1 MSSGNPPFV
10 DQRRSPFRFAF
21 LWRTLRYRNYRLF
34 FAGQLVSLIGTW
46 MTNTATVWLV
56 YRLSG
61 SALMLGLV
69 GFSSQIPAAVLS
81 PLAGIYIDQWN
92 KHRVLVATQ
101 VLSMLQS
108 FALAAL
114 ALGGKITVGWLI
126 GLNALQGVINAF
138 EMPCRQSFVISLV
151 EEKENLGNAIALN
164 SSMFNA
170 ARLLGP
176 SIAGVVIA
184 WIGEGWCFFA
194 DGVSFLA
201 VIASLLAMRLTPRP
215 VGNRSTT
222 ALVEFR
228 EGWRYTFGF
237 PPLRA
242 ILTLLALTSLVGVPY
257 TVLVPIFAGKLLGGG
272 PHTLGFLMAASG
284 AGALL
289 AALWLAARR
298 SVLGLTRVVPW
309 ATATFGGGLILFSLS
324 RWLPLSL
331 LLMTVSGFGFMTQ
344 MAASNTVLQTIVEDD
359 KRGRVMS
366 LFVFAFLG
374 TAPLGSLLAG
384 GLANRLGAPWTLRLG
399 GLGCVLGALWFFRQ
413 LPQLR
418 LAIRPIYLK
427 LGILREVAAGIER
440 ASVLEKLD

>member
-1 MSSGNPPFV
+1 
-10 DQRRSPFRFAF
+10 
-21 LWRTLRYRNYRLF
+21 
-34 FAGQLVSLIGTW
+34 
-46 MTNTATVWLV
+46 
-56 YRLSG
+56 
-61 SALMLGLV
+61 
-69 GFSSQIPAAVLS
+69 
-81 PLAGIYIDQWN
+81 
-92 KHRVLVATQ
+92 
-101 VLSMLQS
+101 
-108 FALAAL
+108 
-114 ALGGKITVGWLI
+114 
-126 GLNALQGVINAF
+126 
-138 EMPCRQSFVISLV
+138 
-151 EEKENLGNAIALN
+151 
-164 SSMFNA
+164 
-170 ARLLGP
+170 
-176 SIAGVVIA
+176 
-184 WIGEGWCFFA
+184 
-194 DGVSFLA
+194 
-201 VIASLLAMRLTPRP
+201 
-215 VGNRSTT
+215 
-222 ALVEFR
+222 
-228 EGWRYTFGF
+228 
-237 PPLRA
+237 
-242 ILTLLALTSLVGVPY
+242 
-257 TVLVPIFAGKLLGGG
+257 
-272 PHTLGFLMAASG
+272 MAASG

-427 LGILREVAAGIER
+427 F
-440 ASVLEKLD
+440 

>member
-1 MSSGNPPFV
+1 MNSENPPAV
-10 DQRRSPFRFAF
+10 DQRRSPFRFSL

-427 LGILREVAAGIER
+427 LGILREVAEGIER
-440 ASVLEKLD
+440 VSVLEKLE

>member
-1 MSSGNPPFV
+1 MDFDQRPTT
-10 DQRRSPFRFAF
+10 DQRRSPFRFWF
-21 LWRTLRYRNYRLF
+21 LLRTLKYRNYRLF

-56 YRLSG
+56 YRLTG
-61 SALMLGLV
+61 SALLLGIV

-81 PLAGIYIDQWN
+81 PIAGIYIDQWN
-92 KHRVLVATQ
+92 KHRLLIATQ
-101 VLSMLQS
+101 IFSMLQS

-114 ALGGKITVGWLI
+114 ALTGHITIGWLI
-126 GLNALQGVINAF
+126 ALNALQGLINAF

-184 WIGEGWCFFA
+184 WVGEGWCFFA
-194 DGVSFLA
+194 DGVSFVA
-201 VIASLLAMRLTPRP
+201 VLASLVAMRLTPRP
-215 VGNRSTT
+215 AMNRPTT
-222 ALVEFR
+222 ALAEFR

-237 PPLRA
+237 PPLRSIIA
-242 ILTLLALTSLVGVPY
+242 LLALTSLVGVPY

-272 PHTLGFLMAASG
+272 PHTLGFLMAAAG

-289 AALWLAARR
+289 AALWLAARK
-298 SVLGLTRVVPW
+298 SVIGLTRVVPW
-309 ATATFGGGLILFSLS
+309 ATATFGVGLILFSLS

-331 LLMTVSGFGFMTQ
+331 LLMMVTGFGFMTQ
-344 MAASNTVLQTIVEDD
+344 MAASNTVLQTIVDDD

-384 GLANRLGAPWTLRLG
+384 GLADRVGAPWTLRLG

-413 LPQLR
+413 LPDLR

-427 LGILREVAAGIER
+427 MGILREVAAGIER
-440 ASVLEKLD
+440 AAVLEKLD